1 MSTYLHLFDTRLEV
15 HLFGT
20 DFLLLRAGDTVR
32 PGFAEASAGAMLAA
46 IGRAIYRRG
55 FDFVEEVIVTEG
67 EIALQLNERFR
78 YIRIAQLTTLEPGGE
93 DAARSYRLPVCFRD
107 HPDWGGV
114 VAHTGLDRGAVIARL
129 TATSFRLAMF
139 GFLPG
144 FLYLDGLEP
153 ALQVPRK
160 AEPARRIPPNSIAL
174 GGKYLGLY
182 SLASPGGWH
191 VLGQTPLRL
200 LQIPVLPPIPLQPGD
215 QLRLEPVDEATFA
228 RLERRELTLMEYNH
242 AQP

>member
-1 MSTYLHLFDTRLEV
+1 MSTYLHLHDIRLEV
-15 HLFGT
+15 CLFGT
-20 DFLLLRAGDTVR
+20 DFLLLRADDPAR
-32 PGFAEASAGAMLAA
+32 LAA

-78 YIRIAQLTTLEPGGE
+78 YTRIAQLTTLEPE
-93 DAARSYRLPVCFRD
+93 DEGAARSYRLPVCFRD

-114 VAHTGLDRGAVIARL
+114 AAHTGLDREAVIARL
-129 TATSFRLAMF
+129 ATASFRLVMF

-153 ALQVPRK
+153 ALQVSRK
-160 AEPARRIPPNSIAL
+160 AEPAKHIPPNSIAL

-182 SLASPGGWH
+182 SLGSPGGWH

-200 LQIPVLPPIPLQPGD
+200 LKIPELPPMPLQPGD
-215 QLRLEPVDEATFA
+215 ILRLEPVDEATFA
-228 RLERRELTLMEYNH
+228 QLEQQAPTLIEYNH